1 MMWFRSRKLLFGGGE
16 FCHEGVNFLVADGD
30 AAFAKDFGNFR
41 SEFASLA
48 GAKSNA
54 EAQPTI
60 APPRNAE
67 INVSALIFLLF

>member
-41 SEFASLA
+41 SEFASFGGGEKQCGSA
-48 GAKSNA
+48 ANDCAA
-54 EAQPTI
+54 EEC
-60 APPRNAE
+60 RD
-67 INVSALIFLLF
+67 